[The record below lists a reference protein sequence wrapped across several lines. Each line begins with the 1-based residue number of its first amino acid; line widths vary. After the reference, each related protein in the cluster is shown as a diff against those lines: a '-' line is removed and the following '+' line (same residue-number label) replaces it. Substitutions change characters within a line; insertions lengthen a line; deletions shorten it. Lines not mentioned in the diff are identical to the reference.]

1 MTKIYKFIDDVQAWA
16 FVWILVPTT
25 FFGIP
30 IAGFCEYLGVNLPF
44 TIQDCATIGVGS
56 ILIPIILKI
65 PLIPWMPED
74 RF

>member
-16 FVWILVPTT
+16 FVWILVPMT
-25 FFGIP
+25 FIGIP

-44 TIQDCATIGVGS
+44 TMQDCATIGVGS